1 MRTSISESRSSSVRS
16 SPVIKRENSRKDQP
30 QEDVGAEVEVVRS
43 CAKSFLKSLAGCL
56 AGTAVVV
63 GVPALISNLG
73 IMGCGV
79 GIVLN
84 EFNCSTEAAVGLGGV
99 ALTTGLVSTGAYFLS
114 MELGKRLSGQQ
125 QPQDASTDDTSEASS
140 ASSSSGQFDSSTES
154 SVELSSQDP
163 PPQKPAGQELDP

>member
-1 MRTSISESRSSSVRS
+1 MRTSSESRSSPVRS
-16 SPVIKRENSRKDQP
+16 STVIEREDSRKDQR
-30 QEDVGAEVEVVRS
+30 QEDVGADVEEVRS

-63 GVPALISNLG
+63 GIPALISNLG

-84 EFNCSTEAAVGLGGV
+84 EFNCSAGAAVGLGGV
-99 ALTTGLVSTGAYFLS
+99 ALTTGLVSVGAYFLS
-114 MELGKRLSGQQ
+114 MELGRRLSGQQ
-125 QPQDASTDDTSEASS
+125 QPQDASTYDASEAGSV
-140 ASSSSGQFDSSTES
+140 SSSSGQFDSSTES
-154 SVELSSQDP
+154 SVELSSQDL